1 MLLELEIRDLA
12 IFASAHAQ
20 FGPGLTCLTGETGSG
35 KSVFL
40 SALRLL
46 QGSRADADLVR
57 RECEKAVVT
66 ARHRMPSD
74 DSKLE
79 ALLRDLGAEPEDGEL
94 LITREIGTQGRSRIR
109 IGGVSASL
117 KDLAAVSRRLFDLHG
132 QHAEQR
138 LLAQADHAKLL
149 TELVGQPLL
158 VQRYR
163 QAWNQWRT
171 LLQTARKVR
180 EQADDAA
187 RNREFLEF
195 QSKELVDAHLKS
207 GEEDELE
214 KRLAVLSQAG
224 QLSEW
229 KAQIRQILSD
239 SSVLEKQLAQ
249 LGKLAGRLAGA
260 DTSLKALDALVSE
273 ARRNLS
279 EAGILA
285 EGYEVPDAASP
296 IDLDR
301 QNSRLARI
309 QKLKARHKTDFPGLL
324 ELRDR
329 LVEQLR
335 RADDG
340 QAEADLLDLQAA
352 KSRDEATAIGLQL
365 GASQEAAATGLDEKV
380 TRRLQDLGMSG
391 AQFRTR
397 LEKLAE
403 PGSDGIWRAVFELCP
418 NPGEGWRDLAEVAS
432 GGEASR
438 IMLAIEGCLADSDP
452 VPLLVFDEVDAGL
465 SGTVAHMVCDALRD
479 LATGRQVIAITHL
492 HQVAAG
498 ADHHF
503 SIGKRT
509 QDGRTISEVRQL
521 DRAQRVGELSR
532 MLGRPDDP
540 AVRAHAQSLLEST
553 K

>member
-12 IFASAHAQ
+12 IFASARAE

-57 RECEKAVVT
+57 RDCEKAVVT
-66 ARHRMPSD
+66 ARLRFPGGD
-74 DSKLE
+74 DRLE
-79 ALLRDLGAEPEDGEL
+79 AVLREIGAEPEDGEL
-94 LITREIGTQGRSRIR
+94 LIVREIGSQGRSRVR

-117 KDLAAVSRRLFDLHG
+117 KDLAAVAARLFDLHG

-138 LLAQADHAKLL
+138 LLARADHASLLNKLAARSDL
-149 TELVGQPLL
+149 AGEYRAAWSNWREL
-158 VQRYR
+158 
-163 QAWNQWRT
+163 A
-171 LLQTARKVR
+171 AKASAVR
-180 EQADDAA
+180 EQAEEAS

-195 QSKELVDAHLKS
+195 QSKELVDAHLKT

-214 KRLAVLSQAG
+214 QRLATGSQAG
-224 QLSEW
+224 QMAEW

-239 SSVLEKQLAQ
+239 SSTLEKQLVQ
-249 LGKLAGRLAGA
+249 LGKFVGKLAGADPSLA
-260 DTSLKALDALVSE
+260 SLEALVSE

-285 EGYEVPDAASP
+285 EGYEVPDATSP
-296 IDLDR
+296 IELDR
-301 QNSRLARI
+301 LNARLARI
-309 QKLKARHKTDFPGLL
+309 QKLKARHKTDFAGLL
-324 ELRDR
+324 ERRDS

-340 QAEADLLDLQAA
+340 QAEADLLDARTA
-352 KSRDEATAIGLQL
+352 KAREEAVSRGKRL
-365 GASQEAAATGLDEKV
+365 EAAQRKAAANLDAQV
-380 TRRLQDLGMSG
+380 THRLQDLGMAG
-391 AQFRTR
+391 AEFRTR
-397 LEKLAE
+397 LDVLPE
-403 PGSDGIWRAVFELCP
+403 PGADGLCRAVFELCP

-438 IMLAIEGCLADSDP
+438 IMLAIEGCLADADP

-465 SGTVAHMVCDALRD
+465 SGTVAHKVGDALKE
-479 LATGRQVIAITHL
+479 LAKGRQVVAITHL

-498 ADHHF
+498 ADHHH
-503 SIGKRT
+503 SIAKRT
-509 QDGRTISEVRQL
+509 RDGRTISEIRRL
-521 DRAQRVGELSR
+521 ERDQRVGELAR
-532 MLGRPDDP
+532 MLGRPDD
-540 AVRAHAQSLLEST
+540 AVVRAHALSLLETAS
-553 K
+553 